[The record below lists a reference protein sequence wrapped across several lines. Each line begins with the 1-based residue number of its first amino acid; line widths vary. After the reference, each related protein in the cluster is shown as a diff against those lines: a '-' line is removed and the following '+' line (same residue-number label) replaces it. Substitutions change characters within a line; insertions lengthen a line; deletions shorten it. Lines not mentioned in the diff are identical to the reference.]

1 MYGTIQA
8 KLGQVVIRDD
18 AVGHKAATRVRFDTG
33 RWKVRRPETVE
44 INL

>member
-1 MYGTIQA
+1 MTRA
-8 KLGQVVIRDD
+8 KFGQVVIRQ
-18 AVGHKAATRVRFDTG
+18 AASALKAATRVKFDTG